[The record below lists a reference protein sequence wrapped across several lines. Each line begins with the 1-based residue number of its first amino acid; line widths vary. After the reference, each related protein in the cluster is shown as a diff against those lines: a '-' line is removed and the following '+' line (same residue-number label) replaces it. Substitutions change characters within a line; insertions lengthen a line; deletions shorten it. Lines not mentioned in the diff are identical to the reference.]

1 MMILAL
7 IFQPISVT
15 PPNTPSHQDISVSS
29 PQPLPS
35 QTPTSSLTSNTA
47 KRCRS
52 GSYTDELPA
61 KRNIF
66 VKQGRI
72 VSDEELMDIA
82 RDVNSNWQ
90 ELATYLNVS
99 YSVIQSIAI
108 QYQSS
113 ESHMMSYHMLQKWKK
128 QSTCGCNYETL
139 GIALGR
145 VGLQSLAVKYC
156 YEYSNYN

>member
-1 MMILAL
+1 M
-7 IFQPISVT
+7 T

-29 PQPLPS
+29 PQPLS
-35 QTPTSSLTSNTA
+35 LQTSTSSLTSNTA

-52 GSYTDELPA
+52 GSYTDEQYIPA

-90 ELATYLNVS
+90 ELAAYLNVS

-128 QSTCGCNYETL
+128 QSACGCNYETL